1 MATTS
6 VPGGS
11 LGVGVGV
18 GEVPPPWNK
27 APPQQLLLCAVVI
40 AAAVAWCA
48 ARALE
53 WAWLRPRRLGRALR
67 AQGLRGTAYRPLSG
81 DAPLADRLSR
91 EAYARCN
98 YLLLS
103 LAVAVGPDA
112 SLTER
117 RLSPSA
123 CHAGLTTPRNAFL
136 YLLHF
141 HALHCTLSS
150 NIAEEE
156 TVDMD

>member
-91 EAYARCN
+91 EARSGPPLPPGCHAVVPRAMP
-98 YLLLS
+98 LS
-103 LAVAVGPDA
+103 HHAMEEHGMQDA
-112 SLTER
+112 TISFSPL
-117 RLSPSA
+117 LSPSA
-123 CHAGLTTPRNAFL
+123 PSRR
-136 YLLHF
+136 
-141 HALHCTLSS
+141 
-150 NIAEEE
+150 
-156 TVDMD
+156 